1 MNELTEEQ
9 IIAFMS
15 ILIKLDLNQTQAL
28 GISAMLK
35 NEEMLFEMLEKMVEK
50 DFKLT
55 PQETMNICGG
65 VIKAHLSD
73 KNTFRE
79 EI

>member
-15 ILIKLDLNQTQAL
+15 ILIKLDLNQTQVL
-28 GISAMLK
+28 GISDMLK
-35 NEEMLFEMLEKMVEK
+35 NEEMLFEMMEKMVEK

-73 KNTFRE
+73 NP
-79 EI
+79 

>member
-1 MNELTEEQ
+1 MLETE
-9 IIAFMS
+9 
-15 ILIKLDLNQTQAL
+15 D
-28 GISAMLK
+28 
-35 NEEMLFEMLEKMVEK
+35 MLFEMLDKMEEK

-73 KNTFRE
+73 NP
-79 EI
+79 

>member
-1 MNELTEEQ
+1 MNELTEKQ

-15 ILIKLDLNQTQAL
+15 ILIKLDLNQTQVL
-28 GISAMLK
+28 GISPMLK
-35 NEEMLFEMLEKMVEK
+35 NEKMMFEMLDKMVEK

-65 VIKAHLSD
+65 VIKAYLSD
-73 KNTFRE
+73 NS
-79 EI
+79 

>member
-1 MNELTEEQ
+1 MLETE
-9 IIAFMS
+9 
-15 ILIKLDLNQTQAL
+15 D
-28 GISAMLK
+28 
-35 NEEMLFEMLEKMVEK
+35 MLFEMLDKMEEK

-73 KNTFRE
+73 KNTFQE